1 MFSATLKAA
10 LASVALS
17 AITASATQSVSL
29 KVAGPSDVTDVE
41 NLKVVTTITNTGDET
56 LKLFNDPNSALST
69 MPANTFRIGN
79 SAGAAPQ
86 FTGIKAKY
94 SLKTAAEKGLNA
106 FTILAPGE
114 SVEREHDLSQA
125 YNFTTSGEDT
135 YTFDAAKSFFHLAD
149 DGTFKTVEA
158 NTSVHS
164 AKLAGKL
171 AVSRPRV
178 TRRAEFEGC
187 SDDQQSQINDAVG
200 AATDYAANA
209 FDYLTANTQGT
220 DRYTTWFGEYSADR
234 HDTVL
239 SHFQKLH
246 EGDFG
251 SFTYNCECTE
261 EGVFAYVYPDDYG
274 HIHLCPVFWQV
285 ETTGTDSQGG
295 TIVHESSHFT
305 ANGGTDD
312 VVYGQD
318 GAKDLAKSDPD
329 QAITNA
335 DSHEYFAENNP
346 AQD

>member
-29 KVAGPSDVTDVE
+29 KVAGPADVTDVE
-41 NLKVVTTITNTGDET
+41 NLKVTTTITNTGDET

-69 MPANTFRIGN
+69 LPANTFRIGN

-94 SLKTAAEKGLNA
+94 SLKAAAEKNLNA
-106 FTILAPGE
+106 FTVLAPGE
-114 SVEREHDLSQA
+114 SVERTHDLSQA
-125 YNFTTSGEDT
+125 YNFTSSGADT
-135 YTFDAAKSFFHLAD
+135 YTFDAAKSFYHLGD
-149 DGTFKTVEA
+149 DGKFVTVEA
-158 NTSVHS
+158 NTEVHS

-171 AVSRPRV
+171 AVSRPRI
-178 TRRAEFEGC
+178 TRRAQFEGC
-187 SDDQQSQINDAVG
+187 SADQQSQINDAVG
-200 AATDYAANA
+200 AATDYSAAA
-209 FDYLTANTQGT
+209 FDYLNENTSGT
-220 DRYTTWFGEYSADR
+220 DRYTTWFGEYDQGR

-239 SHFQKLH
+239 EHFQNLH
-246 EGDFG
+246 EGDFT

-261 EGVFAYVYPDDYG
+261 EGVFAYVNPDDYG
-274 HIHLCPVFWQV
+274 HIHLCPVFWQA
-285 ETTGTDSQGG
+285 ETTGTDSKGG
-295 TIVHESSHFT
+295 TLVHETTHFT
-305 ANGGTDD
+305 KNGGTDD
-312 VVYGQD
+312 IVYGQD

-329 QAITNA
+329 SAVQNA